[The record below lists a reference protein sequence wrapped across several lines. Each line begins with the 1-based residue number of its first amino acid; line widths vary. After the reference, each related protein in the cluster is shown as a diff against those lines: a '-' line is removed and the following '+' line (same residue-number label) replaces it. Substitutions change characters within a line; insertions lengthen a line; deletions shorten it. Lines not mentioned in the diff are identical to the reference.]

1 LQITLLIV
9 EDEHLI
15 LEFVCAE
22 MSDAGLPTLGAT
34 TADEAIRI
42 LRSTPEISAIV
53 TDINMPGSMNGLQLA
68 DIVHRHWPSIQIIIT
83 SGRRTPAKFEMP
95 LGAEFVPKPFFP
107 RQILE
112 AVGQ

>member
-1 LQITLLIV
+1 MQMTLLIV
-9 EDEHLI
+9 EDKNLI

-22 MSDAGLPTLGAT
+22 MSDAGLPTMGAT
-34 TADEAIRI
+34 TADEAMRI

-68 DIVHRHWPSIQIIIT
+68 EIVHREWPSIQIIIT
-83 SGRRTPAKFEMP
+83 SGRRTPSRFEMP
-95 LGAEFVPKPFFP
+95 LGAKFVPKPFYP